1 MKRFFAYATLLLLS
15 LCLTVPALAAGPAIT
30 EGAAVTDLGGV
41 LTAEELASLED
52 TAQRLADEYGC
63 GVYALLLPDFTVYGY
78 EDIFDFAQDVFEEN
92 ALGLGDSQNGVLLAV
107 STETRDVSI
116 AVHGDSGNTAF
127 TDYGREEVLYDAFL
141 SDFGNDDWYAGL
153 EHYLDTCGYLLS
165 EAANGTPVDVEPEE
179 PVSFGAAF
187 ASFFAMALIPAAIIA
202 FIACGIMKGH
212 MKTARR
218 AVNAGAYMTSA
229 TTLRTPIAPP
239 PSSNHRP
246 SGGYRGGT
254 TVNSRGFSGSSRK
267 F

>member
-78 EDIFDFAQDVFEEN
+78 EDIFDFVQDVFEEN

-212 MKTARR
+212 MRPP
-218 AVNAGAYMTSA
+218 AG
-229 TTLRTPIAPP
+229 R
-239 PSSNHRP
+239 
-246 SGGYRGGT
+246 
-254 TVNSRGFSGSSRK
+254 
-267 F
+267 

>member
-1 MKRFFAYATLLLLS
+1 M
-15 LCLTVPALAAGPAIT
+15 
-30 EGAAVTDLGGV
+30 
-41 LTAEELASLED
+41 
-52 TAQRLADEYGC
+52 
-63 GVYALLLPDFTVYGY
+63 
-78 EDIFDFAQDVFEEN
+78 
-92 ALGLGDSQNGVLLAV
+92 
-107 STETRDVSI
+107 

-165 EAANGTPVDVEPEE
+165 EAANGTPVDVELEE

-218 AVNAGAYMTSA
+218 
-229 TTLRTPIAPP
+229 R
-239 PSSNHRP
+239 
-246 SGGYRGGT
+246 
-254 TVNSRGFSGSSRK
+254 
-267 F
+267 